1 MINRLF
7 GRKDS
12 KERKNTENTEGTGSV
27 VDTGVATGLPGE
39 ITPAEVKKLLDEG
52 KTLQIVDVREPQEYA
67 EARVEGSALI
77 PLGQLSGRIG
87 ELRKDQP
94 VVTMCRSGN
103 RSGVALSMLKRAGF
117 SEVSNLKG
125 GILAWA
131 KSGLPVKRGR

>member
-12 KERKNTENTEGTGSV
+12 KETKNTEGTGSV
-27 VDTGVATGLPGE
+27 VDTGVATGMPGE
-39 ITPAEVKKLLDEG
+39 ITPAEVRKLLDEG
-52 KTLQIVDVREPQEYA
+52 RGLQIVDVREPQEYA
-67 EARVEGSALI
+67 EARVDGSALI

-94 VVTMCRSGN
+94 VVAMCRSGN
-103 RSGVALSMLKRAGF
+103 RSSVAVSMLKRAGF

-125 GILAWA
+125 GILAWT